1 MKYFLKTI
9 TILFI
14 FSVRAEDL
22 IFDSRGYYQND
33 EIVMQDGNKLVHYQS
48 KGNWSDNV
56 NNYGKFKCKGS
67 LLINK
72 SGKRSDKELI
82 LCELEDVNGEYFWN
96 IPKRSNS
103 EWEAGVGSSTIIS
116 ATQKYEKLIGKTE
129 YNLTPKQIEGRSFSR
144 SLYIVEDVKKGEL
157 VSENNIRSI
166 RPGYGLHPK
175 YLKEILN
182 KKFKKDLKKGTRLSL
197 NQIT

>member
-1 MKYFLKTI
+1 MK
-9 TILFI
+9 
-14 FSVRAEDL
+14 
-22 IFDSRGYYQND
+22 
-33 EIVMQDGNKLVHYQS
+33 DGNKLIHYQS

-72 SGKRSDKELI
+72 SGKRSGKELI

-116 ATQKYEKLIGKTE
+116 ATKKYEKLIGKTCV
-129 YNLTPKQIEGRSFSR
+129 YAVSYYKDTFHTKTKCNYAVNRTKDMVFSK
-144 SLYIVEDVKKGEL
+144 SVCTLSDELHKKL
-157 VSENNIRSI
+157 I
-166 RPGYGLHPK
+166 
-175 YLKEILN
+175 
-182 KKFKKDLKKGTRLSL
+182 
-197 NQIT
+197 Q

>member
-1 MKYFLKTI
+1 MKYILKI
-9 TILFI
+9 FIILFI
-14 FSVRAEDL
+14 FSVKAEYL
-22 IFDSRGYYQND
+22 IIDSRGYYKND
-33 EIVMQDGNKLVHYQS
+33 EMVMQNGSKLVHYQS
-48 KGNWSDNV
+48 KGNWSDNL

-116 ATQKYEKLIGKTE
+116 ATQKYEKLIGKTCV
-129 YNLTPKQIEGRSFSR
+129 YA
-144 SLYIVEDVKKGEL
+144 
-157 VSENNIRSI
+157 VSYYKDTFHTKTKCEN
-166 RPGYGLHPK
+166 
-175 YLKEILN
+175 
-182 KKFKKDLKKGTRLSL
+182 
-197 NQIT
+197 